1 MRDYVQEEKFLSALA
16 SSTRLEILDMISE
29 GHTNPGDIAERLNK
43 HRSSIEKHLRMLVAA
58 GIIEKEPS
66 LNDRGQ
72 LSLRYRIRVDLSG
85 LHSFVEAIL
94 KSQNQ
99 KDSSI

>member
-1 MRDYVQEEKFLSALA
+1 
-16 SSTRLEILDMISE
+16 
-29 GHTNPGDIAERLNK
+29 
-43 HRSSIEKHLRMLVAA
+43 MLVAA

-85 LHSFVEAIL
+85 LHSFVDAIL